1 MRGFAGLLA
10 YLVGVS
16 AIISIGIV
24 CLMALQSTIER
35 TSSVPTVAWISGIQL
50 TF

>member
-10 YLVGVS
+10 YLIGVS

-24 CLMALQSTIER
+24 GLLALQS
-35 TSSVPTVAWISGIQL
+35 PTESLQVVVSG
-50 TF
+50 